1 MSLEAWCAGCV
12 SRVSHVVEWLVDG
25 SGKPVAVALVVLV
38 ALVWPSGKRR
48 RRQRTSQE
56 GTAGAVASESAP
68 GTTPPPT
75 ADPAPPT
82 GNRRDL
88 RRDEPEPTPA
98 ADSVVAEPA
107 SEPAAT
113 TEEPA
118 PVEPASGDTPPGP
131 GREEPERTPLQAGL
145 PGIETPPGA
154 PALR

>member
-1 MSLEAWCAGCV
+1 MPLLPISTRWGISLIAN
-12 SRVSHVVEWLVDG
+12 
-25 SGKPVAVALVVLV
+25 
-38 ALVWPSGKRR
+38 
-48 RRQRTSQE
+48 T
-56 GTAGAVASESAP
+56 

-118 PVEPASGDTPPGP
+118 PVENLHPGTHPPGRAVRSRS
-131 GREEPERTPLQAGL
+131 GPLCRPDFQASRPHRVL
-145 PGIETPPGA
+145 QP
-154 PALR
+154 LR